1 MHLVNAHGKLIIKS
15 RQNHEE
21 KYTKCVHFVFVS
33 VVHFH
38 LQKSKLVGGHLII
51 IWRQNRFETISF
63 PRPPLLPFFL
73 QFLFLL
79 PINRLKIKYRNL
91 KKKKK
96 KKKRERKGGERRDW
110 LFGNQ
115 FGVHIIIISII
126 SDRRL
131 IGLPNENGPH
141 LWHKMHTSSMRDFS
155 VILACN

>member
-96 KKKRERKGGERRDW
+96 KKKKMRKKGRGEK
-110 LFGNQ
+110 
-115 FGVHIIIISII
+115 
-126 SDRRL
+126 RL
-131 IGLPNENGPH
+131 IVWKPIRRPYYNNKYNKWPPTNL
-141 LWHKMHTSSMRDFS
+141 DFRKWKWT
-155 VILACN
+155 AFMT

>member
-38 LQKSKLVGGHLII
+38 LQKSKLVGGHFI

-96 KKKRERKGGERRDW
+96 KKKKNEKEREGREEIDC
-110 LFGNQ
+110 LETNSA
-115 FGVHIIIISII
+115 SI
-126 SDRRL
+126 L
-131 IGLPNENGPH
+131 
-141 LWHKMHTSSMRDFS
+141 
-155 VILACN
+155 

>member
-1 MHLVNAHGKLIIKS
+1 MRKS
-15 RQNHEE
+15 RGKIHEMRAFCLC
-21 KYTKCVHFVFVS
+21 T

-63 PRPPLLPFFL
+63 PRPPPSSLSFL

-79 PINRLKIKYRNL
+79 PRNRLKIKYRNL

-96 KKKRERKGGERRDW
+96 KKKMRKRGGERGR
-110 LFGNQ
+110 
-115 FGVHIIIISII
+115 VHIIIISII

-131 IGLPNENGPH
+131 MDQVNPH
-141 LWHKMHTSSMRDFS
+141 LYIKCTQAQC
-155 VILACN
+155 VILA